1 MATCPK
7 CFTEKPAFSER
18 CPNCVQYVGVGEEIG
33 FQIVTWIVQ
42 AVIILVVIAFLF
54 G

>member
-7 CFTEKPAFSER
+7 CYIEKPAFSER

-33 FQIVTWIVQ
+33 FTVVRWIIQ
-42 AVIILVVIAFLF
+42 AVIILVLVASCL